1 MREDPTGAA
10 RDRPRRRAEVPATLV
25 TGAAAEV
32 VERTW
37 TGAAQRLVSGPLPGG
52 GRGWAPTRV
61 TGGPGTG
68 KSSLVVDV
76 AVSRLTATG
85 ADPESVLVLASD
97 RRAAVR
103 LREQITRRVLADPGR
118 DRDVGHRSTR
128 EPLVRT
134 VHSYAFAVLRLQASA
149 NGNPL
154 PRLITGSEQDAVLRE
169 LLAGDIADGARH
181 WPERLRPALH
191 TDGFA
196 QALRDLIMRAA
207 ERGVGPEKL
216 ITLGR
221 AHGRDEWIAAGVAY
235 RQYEQTTLLRAAV
248 GSASPQATAPAVDAA
263 ELIGSALTALST
275 DDELLAGERARIRH
289 LLVDDAHHLDPQAAH
304 LVRLVGTGAETVVA
318 GDRDQTVFAFRGASP
333 RFLDELVPDSSDGD
347 DSDHDVVLDV
357 DRRAVPEISAV
368 VDAIAARLPGRSR
381 PARRPAEADDGDR
394 QPVDVLGAGPAVRV
408 EAYGSAAKE
417 ATAIA
422 DALRRAHVFEGV
434 PWSRMAIVARSV
446 ARSVPALRRALRAT
460 GVPVVTPASE
470 LPLHRQRAVAALL
483 SVLRAVDGSVDG
495 DEALA
500 LLSGPVGGAD
510 PTAVRR
516 LRRGLRRTLDADP
529 TAAGR
534 DSIDVIV
541 AVLADDDGLA
551 DPDATARFDALTAA
565 ERAPL
570 ARVRDVVRAARREE
584 RRGGGVEDVLWAAWE
599 ATGLARRWS
608 ATALRGG
615 PAADQADRD
624 LDAVVALFDVAAGFT
639 DNLPAAGIAAFVDHV
654 GALRIAGEAPRRN
667 GGAEAVTIVSAHAAA
682 GREWDV
688 VAVAGV
694 QDGLWPALRSRG
706 GILGTPALVDLLDGV
721 AVDGLDTVSRTAVA
735 LADERRLFLV
745 ACSRARRRLLVT
757 AVDDGGGDA
766 APSRFLVEL
775 AALVAGEQPDDEG
788 VPIVSAD
795 GLLEVAPAIR
805 RTLSLPSIV
814 AALRARVAQ
823 PDPDPRVAQM
833 LARLADAGVPG
844 AHPDDWF
851 GVAEPST
858 DAPLW
863 DPARGP
869 ITVSPSSVEAIHRC
883 SLRWMFE
890 RAGGRDGDSAPAVAG
905 TVVHTLVQA
914 LAGQI
919 PPDDVTASLRRIW
932 DQVDVGAQWY
942 SAHELDR
949 VESMLDH
956 FGTWLERSRGDL
968 EEIGVEVEVDV
979 VVPPGPDADPEDP
992 LAAAG
997 VRIKGRIDRLERDG
1011 QGRPVVVDVKTGKSA
1026 VSKEDAAVHPQLAT
1040 YQLAVHLGGVEG
1052 VARTEPGGG
1061 RLVYV
1066 SSSNKTTG
1074 AAERVQ
1080 PPLTA
1085 DHIAEWTQLVR
1096 EAARRSAGPRFVA
1109 TVNAGCVRCPLT
1121 ASCPASLAG
1130 KAVTDD

>member
-1 MREDPTGAA
+1 MYDGSPQDTRS
-10 RDRPRRRAEVPATLV
+10 RRRVEVPATLV
-25 TGAAAEV
+25 AAAHAEPTARTWDGAAA
-32 VERTW
+32 
-37 TGAAQRLVSGPLPGG
+37 RLVAAPLPGE
-52 GRGWAPTRV
+52 GRGWQPIRI

-68 KSSLVVDV
+68 KTALVVDV
-76 AVSRLTATG
+76 AVSRLTAAG
-85 ADPESVLVLASD
+85 ADPESVVLLASD

-103 LREQITRRVLADPGR
+103 LREEITRRVLARP
-118 DRDVGHRSTR
+118 DRDAARSSTR

-149 NGNPL
+149 NGNPP

-169 LLAGDIADGARH
+169 LLAGDIADGARD

-207 ERGVGPEKL
+207 ERGVGPERL

-221 AHGRDEWIAAGVAY
+221 AHGRDEWVAAGIAY

-248 GSASPQATAPAVDAA
+248 GSASPQATSPAVDAA

-275 DDELLAGERARIRH
+275 DDALLAGERARIRH
-289 LLVDDAHHLDPQAAH
+289 LLVDDAHHLDPQAAD
-304 LVRLVGTGAETVVA
+304 LVRLIGIGAAETVVA
-318 GDRDQTVFAFRGASP
+318 GDRDQTVFAFRGATP
-333 RFLDELVPDSSDGD
+333 RFLDDLVDAGSSQDI
-347 DSDHDVVLDV
+347 VLST
-357 DRRAVPEISAV
+357 DRRASPEITAV
-368 VDAIAARLPGRSR
+368 IDAIAARLPGAHR
-381 PARRPAEADDGDR
+381 PARRPGDHPDDER
-394 QPVDVLGAGPAVRV
+394 PAMSVLGAGAPVRV
-408 EAYGSAAKE
+408 ESYASAAKE

-434 PWSRMAIVARSV
+434 PWSQMAIVTRSV
-446 ARSVPALRRALRAT
+446 ARSAAALRRALRAT

-470 LPLHRQRAVAALL
+470 LPLHKQRSVAALL
-483 SVLRAVDGSVDG
+483 SVLRAVDGSIDG

-500 LLSGPVGGAD
+500 LLSGPIGGAD
-510 PTAVRR
+510 PTSVRR
-516 LRRGLRRTLDADP
+516 LRRGLRRSLDAEP
-529 TAAGR
+529 AVSVT
-534 DSIDVIV
+534 DSVDVIV
-541 AVLADDDGLA
+541 AVLADDLDTPTGA
-551 DPDATARFDALTAA
+551 DAAARLDALTAP

-570 ARVRDVVRAARREE
+570 VRVRDVVRAARREH
-584 RRGGGVEDVLWAAWE
+584 RRGGGVEDVLWAAWD

-639 DNLPAAGIAAFVDHV
+639 DNLPAAGVDAFVDHV
-654 GALRIAGEAPRRN
+654 CALRIAGDAPRRT
-667 GGAEAVTIVSAHAAA
+667 GGADAVTIVSAHSAA

-694 QDGLWPALRSRG
+694 QDGLWPSLRSRG
-706 GILGTPALVDLLDGV
+706 GILGTSALVDLLDGV
-721 AVDGLDTVSRTAVA
+721 AVDGLDTISRTAVA
-735 LADERRLFLV
+735 VADERRLFLV

-757 AVDDGGGDA
+757 AVDDGSGDA

-775 AALVAGEQPDDEG
+775 AAVLAGDEPETDTP
-788 VPIVSAD
+788 VVSAD
-795 GLLEVAPAIR
+795 GLLEVAPAVR

-814 AALRARVAQ
+814 AALRARVSAD
-823 PDPDPRVAQM
+823 DPDPRVAEM

-851 GVAEPST
+851 GIAEPST

-863 DPARGP
+863 DPSRGP
-869 ITVSPSSVEAIHRC
+869 ITVSPSSVEAVHRC

-914 LAGQI
+914 LAGRI
-919 PPDDVTASLRRIW
+919 PPDEVTASLRRIW

-942 SAHELDR
+942 STHELTR

-968 EEIGVEVEVDV
+968 EEIGVEVDVDV
-979 VVPPGPDADPEDP
+979 VLPPDPDDPSD
-992 LAAAG
+992 AA
-997 VRIKGRIDRLERDG
+997 VRIRGRIDRLERDA
-1011 QGRPVVVDVKTGKSA
+1011 QGRPVIVDVKTGKTPI
-1026 VSKEDAAVHPQLAT
+1026 SKDDAAEHPQLAT

-1052 VARTEPGGG
+1052 VPRTEPGGG

-1066 SSSNKTTG
+1066 SSSNRTTG

-1085 DHIAEWTQLVR
+1085 DHIAEWTRLVR
-1096 EAARRSAGPRFVA
+1096 DAARRSAGPTFLA
-1109 TVNAGCVRCPLT
+1109 TVNPGCVRCPLT
-1121 ASCPASLAG
+1121 ASCPASSAG

>member
-1 MREDPTGAA
+1 MYDGSPQDGRS
-10 RDRPRRRAEVPATLV
+10 RRRVEVPATLV
-25 TGAAAEV
+25 TAAHAEPSARTWDGAAA
-32 VERTW
+32 
-37 TGAAQRLVSGPLPGG
+37 RLLDAPLPGG
-52 GRGWAPTRV
+52 GRDWQPTRI

-68 KSSLVVDV
+68 KTALVVDV
-76 AVSRLTATG
+76 AVSRLTAAG
-85 ADPESVLVLASD
+85 ADPESVLLLASD

-103 LREQITRRVLADPGR
+103 LREEITRRVLARP
-118 DRDVGHRSTR
+118 DRDAAHRSTR

-149 NGNPL
+149 NGNPP

-169 LLAGDIADGARH
+169 LLAGDIADGARD

-221 AHGRDEWIAAGVAY
+221 AHGRDEWVAAGIAY

-248 GSASPQATAPAVDAA
+248 GSAAPQATSPAVDAA

-275 DDELLAGERARIRH
+275 DDALLAGERARIRH
-289 LLVDDAHHLDPQAAH
+289 LLVDDAQHLDPQAAH
-304 LVRLVGTGAETVVA
+304 LVRLIGMGAAETVVA
-318 GDRDQTVFAFRGASP
+318 GDRDQTVFAFRGATP
-333 RFLDELVPDSSDGD
+333 RFLDDLVDAGSS
-347 DSDHDVVLDV
+347 HDIVLAT
-357 DRRAVPEISAV
+357 DRRATPEITAV
-368 VDAIAARLPGRSR
+368 VDAIAARLPGAIR
-381 PARRPAEADDGDR
+381 PARRPGDLPDDD
-394 QPVDVLGAGPAVRV
+394 QPTTSVLGAGAPVRV
-408 EAYGSAAKE
+408 EAYASVAKE

-434 PWSRMAIVARSV
+434 PWSRMAIVTRSV
-446 ARSVPALRRALRAT
+446 ARSAAALRRALRAT

-470 LPLHRQRAVAALL
+470 LPLHKQRSVAALL
-483 SVLRAVDGSVDG
+483 SVLRAVDGTIDG

-500 LLSGPVGGAD
+500 LLSGPIGGAD
-510 PTAVRR
+510 PTSVRR
-516 LRRGLRRTLDADP
+516 LRRGLRRSIDAEP
-529 TAAGR
+529 AASVG
-534 DSIDVIV
+534 DSVDVIV
-541 AVLADDDGLA
+541 AVLADDLDTPTGA
-551 DPDATARFDALTAA
+551 DAAARLDALTAA

-570 ARVRDVVRAARREE
+570 VRVRDVVRAARRDH
-584 RRGGGVEDVLWAAWE
+584 RRGGGVEDVLWGAWE

-639 DNLPAAGIAAFVDHV
+639 DNLPAAGVDAFVDHV
-654 GALRIAGEAPRRN
+654 CALRIAGDAPRRT
-667 GGAEAVTIVSAHAAA
+667 GGADAVTIVSAHSAA

-706 GILGTPALVDLLDGV
+706 GILGTPSLVDLLDGV

-735 LADERRLFLV
+735 VADERRLFLV

-775 AALVAGEQPDDEG
+775 AALLAGDVDDTAP
-788 VPIVSAD
+788 VVSAD
-795 GLLEVAPAIR
+795 GLLEVAPAVR

-814 AALRARVAQ
+814 AALRARVTAD
-823 PDPDPRVAQM
+823 DPDPRVAEM

-858 DAPLW
+858 DEPLW
-863 DPARGP
+863 DPSRGP
-869 ITVSPSSVEAIHRC
+869 ITVSPSSVEAVHRC

-919 PPDDVTASLRRIW
+919 PPDEVTASLRRIW

-942 SAHELDR
+942 STHELTR
-949 VESMLDH
+949 VEAMLDH

-968 EEIGVEVEVDV
+968 DEIGVEVDVDV
-979 VVPPGPDADPEDP
+979 VLPPDPDDPSD
-992 LAAAG
+992 AAG
-997 VRIKGRIDRLERDG
+997 VRIKGRIDRLERDAR
-1011 QGRPVVVDVKTGKSA
+1011 GRPVVVDVKTGKTPI
-1026 VSKEDAAVHPQLAT
+1026 SKDDAAEHPQLAT
-1040 YQLAVHLGGVEG
+1040 YQLAVHLGGVDG
-1052 VARTEPGGG
+1052 VPRTEPGGG

-1066 SSSNKTTG
+1066 SSSNRTTG

-1096 EAARRSAGPRFVA
+1096 DAARRSAGPRFLA
-1109 TVNAGCVRCPLT
+1109 TVNPGCVRCPLT

>member
-1 MREDPTGAA
+1 MYDGSPHDGRA
-10 RDRPRRRAEVPATLV
+10 RRRVEVPASLVTAPRVDTPVRTWDGSAATLV
-25 TGAAAEV
+25 QA
-32 VERTW
+32 
-37 TGAAQRLVSGPLPGG
+37 PLPRA
-52 GRGWAPTRV
+52 GRDWQPTRV

-68 KSSLVVDV
+68 KTALVVDV
-76 AVSRLTATG
+76 AVSRLTAAG

-103 LREQITRRVLADPGR
+103 LREEITRRVLARSAR
-118 DRDVGHRSTR
+118 DAAHRSTR

-149 NGNPL
+149 NGNPP

-169 LLAGDIADGARH
+169 LLAGDIADGARD

-221 AHGRDEWIAAGVAY
+221 AHGRDEWVAAGIAY

-248 GSASPQATAPAVDAA
+248 GSASPHATSPAVDAA

-275 DDELLAGERARIRH
+275 DDALLAGERARIRH
-289 LLVDDAHHLDPQAAH
+289 LLVDDAQHLDPQAAH
-304 LVRLVGTGAETVVA
+304 LVRLIGTGAAETVVA

-333 RFLDELVPDSSDGD
+333 RFLDELVDDG
-347 DSDHDVVLDV
+347 SPHDIVLTT
-357 DRRAVPEISAV
+357 DRRATPEITSV
-368 VDAIAARLPGRSR
+368 VDAIAARLPGAAR
-381 PARRPAEADDGDR
+381 PARRSGDR
-394 QPVDVLGAGPAVRV
+394 PDDQGSTSVLGAGPAVRV
-408 EAYGSAAKE
+408 EAYASTAKE

-434 PWSRMAIVARSV
+434 PWSQMAIVTRSV
-446 ARSVPALRRALRAT
+446 ARSAAALRRALRAT

-483 SVLRAVDGSVDG
+483 SVLRAVDGDIDG

-500 LLSGPVGGAD
+500 LLSGPIGGAD
-510 PTAVRR
+510 PTSVRR
-516 LRRGLRRTLDADP
+516 LRRGLRRSLDAEP
-529 TAAGR
+529 AASVQ

-541 AVLADDDGLA
+541 AVLADDLDTPAGIDAAARLDG
-551 DPDATARFDALTAA
+551 LTAA

-584 RRGGGVEDVLWAAWE
+584 RRGGGVEDVLWAAWD

-624 LDAVVALFDVAAGFT
+624 LDAVVALFDIAAGFT
-639 DNLPAAGIAAFVDHV
+639 DNLPAAGTDAFVDHV
-654 GALRIAGEAPRRN
+654 CALRIAGEAPRRT
-667 GGAEAVTIVSAHAAA
+667 GGADAVTIVSAHSAA

-735 LADERRLFLV
+735 VADERRLFLV

-757 AVDDGGGDA
+757 AVDDGSGDA

-775 AALVAGEQPDDEG
+775 AALLAGGADGDDPAP
-788 VPIVSAD
+788 VVSAD
-795 GLLEVAPAIR
+795 GLLEVAPAVR
-805 RTLSLPSIV
+805 RTLSLPSVV
-814 AALRARVAQ
+814 AALRARVSA
-823 PDPDPRVAQM
+823 PDADPRVAEM

-851 GVAEPST
+851 GIAEPST

-863 DPARGP
+863 DPSRGP
-869 ITVSPSSVEAIHRC
+869 VTVSPSSVEAVHRC

-919 PPDDVTASLRRIW
+919 PPDEVTASLRRIW

-942 SAHELDR
+942 STHELAR

-968 EEIGVEVEVDV
+968 EEIGVEVDVDV
-979 VVPPGPDADPEDP
+979 VLPPDPSDPDDTV
-992 LAAAG
+992 G
-997 VRIKGRIDRLERDG
+997 VRIKGRIDRLERDA
-1011 QGRPVVVDVKTGKSA
+1011 QGRPVVVDVKTGKTPI
-1026 VSKEDAAVHPQLAT
+1026 SKDDAAEHPQLAT

-1052 VARTEPGGG
+1052 VPRTEPGGG

-1096 EAARRSAGPRFVA
+1096 DAARRSAGPTFLA
-1109 TVNAGCVRCPLT
+1109 TVNPGCVRCPLT